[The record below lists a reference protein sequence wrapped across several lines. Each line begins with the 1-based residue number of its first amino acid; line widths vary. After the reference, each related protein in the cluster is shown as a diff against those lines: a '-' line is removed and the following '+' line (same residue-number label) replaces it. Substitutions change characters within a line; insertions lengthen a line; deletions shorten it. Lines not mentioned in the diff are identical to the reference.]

1 MKVADIKVSWV
12 ASVSTDVVSQL
23 VELKSLTGELLKEVT
38 LAPEVTEV
46 VVEGLLEK
54 TDYLVVV
61 TVTDGTTSDA
71 SSLQFNLGDLV
82 PVQPVSGLKVEVVAV
97 RDVE

>member
-1 MKVADIKVSWV
+1 MKVADVKVSWV

-61 TVTDGTTSDA
+61 TVTDGTTSAA